1 MQIGLRRFA
10 VAGAMTLGAGL
21 LLAPSATAAESIPQ
35 GCPPDVWYKVVSSG
49 ASYEAIGSTAG
60 KYNASPTS
68 AILRYDLT
76 TSKSKQTTWSA
87 ELGGSLDFG
96 VGQVESKTKYD
107 ITKSTTRGKTVS
119 NTINVPAKRY
129 GYTTPKI
136 ERRKFTIEKWQDT
149 ARCGARF
156 LGNVGTPGG
165 ITAYPFFSECTAKS
179 ACTPKP

>member
-1 MQIGLRRFA
+1 MQFGIRKFA
-10 VAGAMTLGAGL
+10 AAGALALGAGL
-21 LLAPSATAAESIPQ
+21 LLAPSASAEVASPQ

-76 TSKSKQTTWSA
+76 TTKSKQTTWSA
-87 ELGGSLDFG
+87 SLGGSLEFG
-96 VGQVESKTKYD
+96 VGQVESKTQYD
-107 ITKSTTRGKTVS
+107 VTKSTTSGKTVS
-119 NTINVPAKRY
+119 NTINVPAKSY

-149 ARCGARF
+149 AKCDARF
-156 LGNVGTPGG
+156 LGNMGTLGG

>member
-1 MQIGLRRFA
+1 MHFGMRRCA
-10 VAGAMTLGAGL
+10 AAGAMVLGAGL
-21 LLAPSATAAESIPQ
+21 MMVPSATADEYGTQ

-60 KYNASPTS
+60 KYNSSPTS

-76 TSKSKQTTWSA
+76 TTKSKSTTWGA
-87 ELGGSLDFG
+87 EMGGSVDWG
-96 VGQVESKTKYD
+96 IGKVEAKTSFD
-107 ITKSTTRGKTVS
+107 ITKSTTSGKTVS
-119 NTINVPAKRY
+119 NTINVPAKSY

-149 ARCGARF
+149 ARCNARY
-156 LGNVGTPGG
+156 LGDMGTLKG
-165 ITAYPFFSECTAKS
+165 ITAYPFFSECTSRS